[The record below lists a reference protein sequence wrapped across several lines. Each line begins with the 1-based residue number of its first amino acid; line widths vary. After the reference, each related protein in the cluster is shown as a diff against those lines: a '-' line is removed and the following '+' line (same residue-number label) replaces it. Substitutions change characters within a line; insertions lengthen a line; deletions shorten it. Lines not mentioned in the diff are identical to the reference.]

1 MRGFPC
7 QDLLATD
14 TGNPSSPAGPGAGQ
28 GPCRA
33 LVSHGKGGHDGW
45 ACPPSSSPSRV
56 LAAGGFT
63 PAIVQGGKSL
73 GGELRQGHPQGQ
85 EHPLLLVLG
94 SCPDPCGSSLAP
106 AKDAACRD
114 SCATGDLGHPLG
126 SGASPLCFSLQDM
139 LSFSPSQG
147 FGAENGSFAKGAA
160 VNVGVGL
167 CTVGVPQ
174 AASPILVHRATR
186 VLPRPQVL
194 CPGTELFP

>member
-1 MRGFPC
+1 M
-7 QDLLATD
+7 D

-73 GGELRQGHPQGQ
+73 GRELRQGHPQGQ
-85 EHPLLLVLG
+85 EHPLLLMLG

-139 LSFSPSQG
+139 LSFSLLQG
-147 FGAENGSFAKGAA
+147 FGAENGSFAEGAA
-160 VNVGVGL
+160 VNVGVGP
-167 CTVGVPQ
+167 CTWG
-174 AASPILVHRATR
+174 SPKLGPPSSCTE
-186 VLPRPQVL
+186 PPESSPD
-194 CPGTELFP
+194 PGFCALAQSSSLDWDFTWTA